1 MPVTF
6 RVCLTR
12 IRQHNKRS
20 RMKKIPILAGCVL
33 MALSAAPATAKPS
46 PVTAISA
53 VLSRPTP
60 AARKAEIGR
69 QVAAMCNLSLSDN
82 DLNRAS
88 AFIEANRSRGAQ
100 WVAAQISN
108 SELGEACN
116 G

>member
-1 MPVTF
+1 
-6 RVCLTR
+6 
-12 IRQHNKRS
+12 
-20 RMKKIPILAGCVL
+20 MKKLCILAGCGL
-33 MALSAAPATAKPS
+33 MALASLPATAKPS
-46 PVTAISA
+46 PVTAINA
-53 VLSRPTP
+53 VLSRSTP

-69 QVAAMCNLSLSDN
+69 QVAMMCSMSLSES

-88 AFIEANRSRGAQ
+88 AFIEANRNKGAQ